1 VNAPCKHPQVAFTR
15 LKALF
20 KGLFGA
26 FQRVNAPDERLQGGF
41 KPVKPAV
48 RCCAAAFRRLLG
60 AFQRANAP
68 DKRLQ
73 GGFKPMKPAVRCCA
87 AAFRRLFGAF
97 QRVNAPDKRL
107 SAGNGCLKTPFQG
120 GIYE

>member
-1 VNAPCKHPQVAFTR
+1 MNAPCKHPQAAFAR

-26 FQRVNAPDERLQGGF
+26 FQR
-41 KPVKPAV
+41 
-48 RCCAAAFRRLLG
+48 
-60 AFQRANAP
+60 ANAP

-73 GGFKPMKPAVRCCA
+73 GAFKPVKPAVGCCA

-97 QRVNAPDKRL
+97 QRANAPDKRL
-107 SAGNGCLKTPFQG
+107 SGGNGCLKAAFQG
-120 GIYE
+120 IIQACHFWQSKESLPMNAALNQE